1 MFSVDYIKEG
11 PTDLKLAS
19 NFFLLVITRLIVIKI
34 ELLTELFYDYPLASL
49 YLRAVNR

>member
-19 NFFLLVITRLIVIKI
+19 NFFFVSNHTVDCNQNWTVNGVILW
-34 ELLTELFYDYPLASL
+34 LPAH
-49 YLRAVNR
+49 